1 MKIRRKA
8 IMEQTFED
16 IIRRDLHQFLFLMK
30 EVDERLPECPDVE
43 EKWEEIAKSYIP
55 DSIREFN
62 DYPTA
67 SLGWMMYIG
76 MAVTKFW
83 DAEWE
88 IYSKLPDLYTYMR
101 DKRSYDNMDE
111 YIREEVLQL
120 TGSEYTALEKLTGE
134 CASRVYNALAH
145 QQIEPSTK
153 EAFNA
158 YVSCI
163 HQLYL
168 MGIAV
173 QLKRMGYHMTK
184 MN

>member
-1 MKIRRKA
+1 
-8 IMEQTFED
+8 MEQTFED
-16 IIRRDLHQFLFLMK
+16 IIRQDLHQFLLSIK
-30 EVDERLPECPDVE
+30 EVDEHLPECPDVE

-55 DSIREFN
+55 DGIKEFN

-76 MAVTKFW
+76 MAVAKFW

-101 DKRSYDNMDE
+101 DKRGYDSMDE
-111 YIREEVLQL
+111 YIREEVLL
-120 TGSEYTALEKLTGE
+120 LSGVDYTVLEKLIGE
-134 CASRVYNALAH
+134 CSSRVYNAQRH
-145 QQIEPSTK
+145 QDIEPGTK
-153 EAFNA
+153 EAFNV
-158 YVSCI
+158 YVSCL

-168 MGIAV
+168 FGAAM